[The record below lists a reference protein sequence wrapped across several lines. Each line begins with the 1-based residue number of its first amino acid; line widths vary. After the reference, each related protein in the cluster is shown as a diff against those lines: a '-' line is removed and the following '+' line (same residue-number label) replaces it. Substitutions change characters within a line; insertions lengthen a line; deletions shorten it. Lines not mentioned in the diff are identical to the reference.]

1 MELYRQC
8 KKEGKSK
15 LEFLEQAAQIQG
27 VNVPA
32 FYDVAYNEDGTVKA
46 YTPTHGAPA
55 TVKKRNM
62 MDMDKSYYPKD
73 FVVPLIDV
81 VHNRI
86 SEEVLRGC
94 IRGCRFCQAGF
105 LYRPYRRKALRPST
119 ASAGTCAIP
128 LGTMKSPF
136 PPFPPAITGT
146 SMN

>member
-15 LEFLEQAAQIQG
+15 LAFLEQAAQIQG
-27 VNVPA
+27 VYVPA

-86 SEEVLRGC
+86 SEEVLRGLHPRVPVLPGR
-94 IRGCRFCQAGF
+94 ISV
-105 LYRPYRRKALRPST
+105 P
-119 ASAGTCAIP
+119 P
-128 LGTMKSPF
+128 LPGKEH
-136 PPFPPAITGT
+136 
-146 SMN
+146 